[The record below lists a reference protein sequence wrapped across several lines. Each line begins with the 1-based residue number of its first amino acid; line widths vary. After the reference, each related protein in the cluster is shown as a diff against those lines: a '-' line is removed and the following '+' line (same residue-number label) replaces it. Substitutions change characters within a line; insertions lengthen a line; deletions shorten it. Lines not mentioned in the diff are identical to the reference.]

1 MKRLGIFGGSFNPV
15 HHGHLIAA
23 QDALEAFAL
32 DRVLFVPCAQPPHK
46 PAAVM
51 APAADRR
58 AMLELAIADNPRFEL
73 CTLELDRGGVSYTVD
88 TLRALRERHP
98 GETLAFIIGVDTLS
112 ELHTW
117 RAIGEVL
124 EMAEI
129 VTLIRPGTPPERWSD
144 AALGLPP
151 PWPERLRARMV
162 HGHAVE
168 ISSSDVRRRLAEGRE
183 IRYFVPPRVE
193 QYLRARRMYTH
204 G

>member
-51 APAADRR
+51 ASAADRR
-58 AMLELAIADNPRFEL
+58 AMLELALEDNPRFEL
-73 CTLELDRGGVSYTVD
+73 CALELDRGGVSYTVD
-88 TLRALRERHP
+88 TLRALRTQHP
-98 GETLAFIIGVDTLS
+98 DDALVFIIGADTLP

-117 RAIGEVL
+117 RAMDEIL
-124 EMAEI
+124 ALAEI
-129 VTLIRPGTPPERWSD
+129 VTLARPGTPPERWSD
-144 AALGLPP
+144 AAIGLPP
-151 PWPERLRARMV
+151 PWPERLRARLA

-168 ISSSDVRRRLAEGRE
+168 ISSSDIRRRLAERRE

-193 QYLRARRMYTH
+193 QYLQARRMYAH